1 MWKQLVTV
9 ARPLGYSICDS
20 VFDVIVSVIERR
32 TIVTHCVWLQN
43 VNSDS
48 EGKYSME
55 DYMQKVTA
63 QTCEM
68 HTFGGDQMRINV
80 YYDGL

>member
-1 MWKQLVTV
+1 
-9 ARPLGYSICDS
+9 
-20 VFDVIVSVIERR
+20 
-32 TIVTHCVWLQN
+32 
-43 VNSDS
+43 
-48 EGKYSME
+48 ME
-55 DYMQKVTA
+55 DYMQKVAA

>member
-48 EGKYSME
+48 ERKYSME

>member
-1 MWKQLVTV
+1 
-9 ARPLGYSICDS
+9 
-20 VFDVIVSVIERR
+20 
-32 TIVTHCVWLQN
+32 
-43 VNSDS
+43 
-48 EGKYSME
+48 ME

-68 HTFGGDQMRINV
+68 HTFGGDQMRING